1 MAARRAGRDSAR
13 RERKRGDEPPPE
25 ELDELPEI
33 PPTIPPARAGAPA
46 AADLDE
52 VPELP
57 AAADLEALPELPSS
71 GDVTVPAGAGPAL
84 RPVAPPPAPA
94 GPPALTLP
102 SESPDELAVLPTEVS
117 AADERFVRAEGSRA
131 VIEGKMAEVEAG
143 VGAALLSREKVADPP
158 AALVPVLEKAK
169 ALREAHE
176 AGRKR
181 IEEAT
186 AAAKSATE
194 SLSEARRKAAEVSQA
209 RQQAASLAAGTS
221 EMLADHLLGAHRPQ
235 IVPLAARPLPDALR
249 AYVESVA
256 RHASLESQM
265 EAAAGPRR
273 AEFARE
279 RDEVGRRAKA
289 IAVAA
294 GAGLLPLVD
303 ALMKTCGACASSRT
317 TLVDA
322 AGKVAAAD
330 RDLSALGVADL
341 ESRAAAAAHEA
352 AAVEGR
358 EREAGRA
365 FDELAPKAGRIWLG
379 ARAAKASP
387 PEPESLDEQSWRD
400 LHARAEKLE
409 QYRQA
414 LALHIGAQQA
424 ETSAKAATRV
434 EEAARTA
441 REALEG
447 FASARKQIE
456 EEQAR
461 ARREA
466 EASTRAAVEALE
478 AKGREAGEA
487 ARERIAEGEKR
498 AAETLEKLRGLVAEI
513 EAKVRAL
520 ETVGGRAE
528 AIEKRV
534 ADLSATVEA
543 ARGKA
548 ADVESLER
556 RGREAVSA
564 IESVGAK
571 VEWISNEAA
580 DGAKRITALSER
592 VAQLSG
598 EVERAV
604 REAGS
609 AAQAE
614 TEKLAK
620 EVDAAREALANNEA
634 KIRQQRVQQTDE
646 LMAAVKSRAAQA
658 LKELQDWARGE
669 AAKAKG
675 GRGAAPAPAAES
687 GDEAEEGAEAPAAEE
702 AEDPR
707 AAARERLRKKR
718 GG

>member
-13 RERKRGDEPPPE
+13 RERKRGEGAPAEDLE
-25 ELDELPEI
+25 DLPEI
-33 PPTIPPARAGAPA
+33 PPTIPPGARPAPA
-46 AADLDE
+46 GADLDE

-57 AAADLEALPELPSS
+57 GTPDLEALPELPSG
-71 GDVTVPAGAGPAL
+71 GDITVPAGAGPESRPASSAL
-84 RPVAPPPAPA
+84 RPA
-94 GPPALTLP
+94 GRPALTLP
-102 SESPDELAVLPTEVS
+102 SESPDELAVLPTEVA
-117 AADERFVRAEGSRA
+117 AADDRFVRAEGSRA
-131 VIEGKMAEVEAG
+131 VIETAMAEVEAR
-143 VGAALLSREKVADPP
+143 VGAAVLSREKVSDPP

-169 ALREAHE
+169 SLREAHE

-186 AAAKSATE
+186 AAAKTATE
-194 SLSEARRKAAEVSQA
+194 ALTEARRKAAEVSQA
-209 RQQAASLAAGTS
+209 RQQAAMLAGGTC

-256 RHASLESQM
+256 RHAALESQM

-289 IAVAA
+289 IAIAA

-303 ALMKTCGACASSRT
+303 ALMKSCTACASSRT

-322 AGKVAAAD
+322 AGKLAAAD
-330 RDLSALGVADL
+330 RDLAALGVADL
-341 ESRAAAAAHEA
+341 ESRAASAAHEA
-352 AAVEGR
+352 AATEAR

-365 FDELAPKAGRIWLG
+365 FDELAPRAGRIWLG
-379 ARAAKASP
+379 ARAAKSSP

-400 LHARAEKLE
+400 LHARSEKLE

-414 LALHIGAQQA
+414 LALHLGAQQA
-424 ETSAKAATRV
+424 ETAAKAATRV

-447 FASARKQIE
+447 FSAARRQIE

-461 ARREA
+461 GRREA
-466 EASTRAAVEALE
+466 EASTRTAVEALE
-478 AKGREAGEA
+478 AKAREAEEA
-487 ARERIAEGEKR
+487 AKRRVAEGEKS
-498 AAETLEKLRGLVAEI
+498 AAEALEKLRGVVAEV
-513 EAKVRAL
+513 EGKVKAL

-534 ADLSATVEA
+534 TDLSATVEA
-543 ARGKA
+543 ARSKA

-592 VAQLSG
+592 VAQLTG

-604 REAGS
+604 REASS

-634 KIRQQRVQQTDE
+634 KIRQQRVQQTEE
-646 LMAAVKSRAAQA
+646 LLTTVKTRAAQI
-658 LKELQDWARGE
+658 LKELQEWVRGE
-669 AAKAKG
+669 AGKAKA
-675 GRGAAPAPAAES
+675 GRAAPPAEEAPE
-687 GDEAEEGAEAPAAEE
+687 GEEGAEAPAAEE
-702 AEDPR
+702 PEDPR
-707 AAARERLRKKR
+707 AAARERLRRKR